1 VKDDDYDDYYED
13 DEDDDDGEVPLLLR
27 ILIRLRSYVIPFWE
41 NGCLCYTPI
50 HHSFI

>member
-13 DEDDDDGEVPLLLR
+13 DEVYDDGEVLLL
-27 ILIRLRSYVIPFWE
+27 LIRIRSYVIPLWE

-50 HHSFI
+50 HNSFI